1 MKFLTILV
9 LVVFHRNWIDGNLL
23 RDSFGIDAWFD
34 LVARKV
40 SGGIPML
47 FFSVLLP
54 CLILFFISQEIRGW
68 AFGIIW
74 FVLSLAILV
83 YCTEVVDLD
92 VAFDNQSL
100 WLRGLTS
107 MDEGSDYITRHNNF
121 VSDITY
127 ESFQSIIPSLFWFLL
142 LGPAGALFYFL
153 THHYLDRLDD
163 DESITGAMGRLLF
176 WMEWLP
182 ARSAILVFAF
192 IGEFNRTSAVFV
204 DAIFNTSSAAVTPL
218 TQAALTAVGHSSE
231 ETHSIESF
239 IQKTGSELD
248 ELKYLLERSLW
259 GWLGFAAL
267 LTILGL

>member
-1 MKFLTILV
+1 M
-9 LVVFHRNWIDGNLL
+9 
-23 RDSFGIDAWFD
+23 FGIF
-34 LVARKV
+34 
-40 SGGIPML
+40 
-47 FFSVLLP
+47 
-54 CLILFFISQEIRGW
+54 
-68 AFGIIW
+68 W

-100 WLRGLTS
+100 WLRGLTPA
-107 MDEGSDYITRHNNF
+107 DEGSDYLYRHENF

-127 ESFQSIIPSLFWFLL
+127 ESFQSIIPTLFWFLL
-142 LGPAGALFYFL
+142 LGPTGALLYFL
-153 THHYLDRLDD
+153 CYHYLDRLDED
-163 DESITGAMGRLLF
+163 DSVVDPLGTLLF

-192 IGEFNRTSAVFV
+192 IGEFSRTSTVFI
-204 DAIFNTSSAAVTPL
+204 ASIFNTVDAAVTPL
-218 TQAALTAVGHSSE
+218 AQAALTAIGHSSVGQSSVGNGSDGNGSDGNSSE
-231 ETHSIESF
+231 ESVSIETF
-239 IQKTGSELD
+239 IHTAGPELD